1 MAGAGHFDA
10 RLGTEISSTRSWA
23 GPVRDTSYEIQGS
36 KHNKLNGYFKSVV
49 WEGIGSQSS
58 GAPSIGAQAVSLAE

>member
-1 MAGAGHFDA
+1 MRGSAPRFRVRDRGLG
-10 RLGTEISSTRSWA
+10 RL
-23 GPVRDTSYEIQGS
+23 RDTSYEIQGS